1 MRGEGRQP
9 ALSGFGRPAHLARRF
24 AGSLRPGGPG
34 VADDAWARHWL
45 SGPEAG
51 IWASMS
57 GPDRRH
63 AVVVARRVA
72 ASWGDA
78 DGAGVP
84 RNVVASALLHDS
96 GKVDARLGTLGRSAA
111 TLVAIVAGRERAVS
125 WARRGT
131 GWASR
136 VGRYVTHDRIG
147 SEMLREAGSDPLTVA
162 WAREHHLPSSAW
174 TVDSRIGAILKA
186 ADDD

>member
-9 ALSGFGRPAHLARRF
+9 ALSGFGSPAHLARRF

-34 VADDAWARHWL
+34 LAEDAWARHWL
-45 SGPEAG
+45 NTAETGL
-51 IWASMS
+51 WVSMS

-63 AVVVARRVA
+63 AVGVARRA
-72 ASWGDA
+72 AAAWGDA

-84 RNVVASALLHDS
+84 RNLVASALLHDS
-96 GKVDARLGTLGRSAA
+96 GKVGARLGTLGRSVA
-111 TLVAIVAGRERAVS
+111 TLVAMVAGRERAAS
-125 WARRGT
+125 WARREA

-136 VGRYVTHDRIG
+136 VGRYVTHDSIG

-162 WAREHHLPSSAW
+162 WAREHHLPCSAW
-174 TVDSRIGAILKA
+174 TVDPRIGAILKA